1 MFQTVACYDR
11 DSTMFLKS
19 IWVWVSTVLYPP
31 ELVPAPANNTIRV
44 IGVGLSRTGTLS
56 TRLALSRL
64 LGGKIYHGYESD
76 MDDRADFWLRWV
88 KSVKCTAGELIVT
101 FRAAENPDCISKED
115 WREFLSGDSHSL
127 FLLFLHYLYY
137 NLSYDKV
144 HGTLNASQST
154 D

>member
-1 MFQTVACYDR
+1 MFQIVAGYDR

-76 MDDRADFWLRWV
+76 MDDRADFWLR
-88 KSVKCTAGELIVT
+88 SVKDKKQC
-101 FRAAENPDCISKED
+101 
-115 WREFLSGDSHSL
+115 WR
-127 FLLFLHYLYY
+127 
-137 NLSYDKV
+137 SYCYFQ
-144 HGTLNASQST
+144 GSREPGLC
-154 D
+154 

>member
-1 MFQTVACYDR
+1 MLNVGSVFQRVAGYDR

-76 MDDRADFWLRWV
+76 MDDRADFWLR
-88 KSVKCTAGELIVT
+88 CVT
-101 FRAAENPDCISKED
+101 SIN
-115 WREFLSGDSHSL
+115 
-127 FLLFLHYLYY
+127 
-137 NLSYDKV
+137 
-144 HGTLNASQST
+144 
-154 D
+154 

>member
-1 MFQTVACYDR
+1 
-11 DSTMFLKS
+11 MFLKS

-76 MDDRADFWLRWV
+76 MDDRADFWLR
-88 KSVKCTAGELIVT
+88 SVQPDMRREMFIVT
-101 FRAAENPDCISKED
+101 SRAAENPDCVSHED
-115 WREFLSGDSHSL
+115 WREFLSGDSH
-127 FLLFLHYLYY
+127 FH
-137 NLSYDKV
+137 
-144 HGTLNASQST
+144 A
-154 D
+154 

>member
-1 MFQTVACYDR
+1 
-11 DSTMFLKS
+11 MFLKS

-76 MDDRADFWLRWV
+76 MDDRADFWLR
-88 KSVKCTAGELIVT
+88 SVVLLLLYPRC
-101 FRAAENPDCISKED
+101 
-115 WREFLSGDSHSL
+115 FLSGNISPSDNK
-127 FLLFLHYLYY
+127 YPIR
-137 NLSYDKV
+137 
-144 HGTLNASQST
+144 
-154 D
+154 

>member
-1 MFQTVACYDR
+1 MFQIVAGYDR
-11 DSTMFLKS
+11 DTTMFLKS

-76 MDDRADFWLRWV
+76 MDDRADFWLR
-88 KSVKCTAGELIVT
+88 SVKDKKQC
-101 FRAAENPDCISKED
+101 
-115 WREFLSGDSHSL
+115 WR
-127 FLLFLHYLYY
+127 
-137 NLSYDKV
+137 SYCYIQ
-144 HGTLNASQST
+144 GSREPGLC
-154 D
+154 

>member
-1 MFQTVACYDR
+1 
-11 DSTMFLKS
+11 MFLKS

-76 MDDRADFWLRWV
+76 MDDRADFWLRSV
-88 KSVKCTAGELIVT
+88 KSTKLIKMKKKKLKIFCT
-101 FRAAENPDCISKED
+101 FRAAENPDCVSKED

-127 FLLFLHYLYY
+127 FCLFHCII
-137 NLSYDKV
+137 
-144 HGTLNASQST
+144 
-154 D
+154 